1 VPRKSSSAL
10 AFSTSTADRIKPPGD
25 LAGEAR
31 KLFVDLVCSCRPDH
45 FDPVDAPV
53 LARYARA
60 LVEEKVAADE
70 LALAYILDSRP
81 SPWLAIWQAKIRA
94 VTTLSR
100 MLKLNPAG
108 RHSAPS
114 SAEPPLPLSYFERQA
129 LERQRN
135 GEH

>member
-1 VPRKSSSAL
+1 MPRKSSTAL
-10 AFSTSTADRIKPPGD
+10 AFSTSTADRIKPPND
-25 LAGEAR
+25 LAGDAR
-31 KLFVDLVCSCRPDH
+31 KQFVDLVCSCRPDH
-45 FDPVDAPV
+45 FDPVDAPL

-60 LVEEKVAADE
+60 LVEEEVAADE
-70 LALAYILDSRP
+70 LALAYILDSKP

-108 RHSAPS
+108 RHSGSP
-114 SAEPPLPLSYFERQA
+114 AEPALPLSYFERQA
-129 LERQRN
+129 IERQDN